1 MFVDRRI
8 KTRRKHLDRQRRR
21 TKTGLPGLA
30 RKTISENTDIH
41 TMKAKTNRRHSSV
54 TTRTILY
61 LRSRQHCRIDRK
73 RHLSTRVET
82 TQSSE

>member
-8 KTRRKHLDRQRRR
+8 KTRRKQLDRQRRR

-54 TTRTILY
+54 TTRTILSSTKPPA
-61 LRSRQHCRIDRK
+61 LASTGNATCRRALK
-73 RHLSTRVET
+73 LHRVLS
-82 TQSSE
+82 